1 MNPLSLLCFAGGF
14 ALRIGGV
21 PAVRG
26 NARSQWRMGKGCRLR
41 QGLIPWRWPGD
52 PLAAYGV
59 EALFASVHALSRWR
73 FIKRHRGNSRP
84 ARSRGVLS
92 LQAQGSTSD
101 DVNRVASTIHQA
113 FLSACLPN
121 SGVPYVA
128 ALRSFIAATVRAY
141 RLGYSLDALEIELR
155 RVSAESVRL
164 GNPNIS
170 GESPRP
176 LEADEV
182 ELRTIWLTLV
192 FKVLRYVNFPRDCM
206 PPEAP
211 TEVSNRSRAISEEFR
226 VPDQFDRFVQSI
238 VDAARAGYDLARIRL
253 EQQLQIRSMPNS
265 LGSAVGASTNQR
277 SPLEAAILNQSTRL
291 VLLTVEI
298 VDTWQRNGGIEP
310 SM

>member
-1 MNPLSLLCFAGGF
+1 
-14 ALRIGGV
+14 
-21 PAVRG
+21 
-26 NARSQWRMGKGCRLR
+26 
-41 QGLIPWRWPGD
+41 
-52 PLAAYGV
+52 
-59 EALFASVHALSRWR
+59 
-73 FIKRHRGNSRP
+73 
-84 ARSRGVLS
+84 
-92 LQAQGSTSD
+92 
-101 DVNRVASTIHQA
+101 
-113 FLSACLPN
+113 
-121 SGVPYVA
+121 
-128 ALRSFIAATVRAY
+128 
-141 RLGYSLDALEIELR
+141 
-155 RVSAESVRL
+155 
-164 GNPNIS
+164 
-170 GESPRP
+170 
-176 LEADEV
+176 
-182 ELRTIWLTLV
+182 
-192 FKVLRYVNFPRDCM
+192 M